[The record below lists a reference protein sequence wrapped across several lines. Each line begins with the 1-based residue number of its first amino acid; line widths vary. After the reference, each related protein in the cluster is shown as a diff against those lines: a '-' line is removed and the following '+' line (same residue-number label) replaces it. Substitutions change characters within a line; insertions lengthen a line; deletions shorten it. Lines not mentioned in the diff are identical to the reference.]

1 MAFTENL
8 DAFLST
14 DEFAVSATLGAS
26 TFSVIFD
33 RAHLESLGI
42 STTQPMLI
50 AKTSDVSSAT
60 RGTSITVNGSA
71 YTIMDNQPDGTGIS
85 ALMLEVPNT

>member
-8 DAFLST
+8 DAFLSV

-42 STTQPMLI
+42 SATQPVAV

-60 RGTSITVNGSA
+60 RGTSITINGTA
-71 YTIMDNQPDGTGIS
+71 YTVMDNQPDGTGMTT
-85 ALMLEVPNT
+85 LLLEVA

>member
-8 DAFLST
+8 DAFLLEA
-14 DEFAVSATLGAS
+14 DFAVSATIGAS

-33 RAHLESLGI
+33 RAHSEALSI
-42 STTQPMLI
+42 SHTTPVCM

-60 RGTSITVNGSA
+60 RGTAITIAGTA
-71 YTIMDNQPDGTGIS
+71 YTVMDNHPDGTGMSTLI
-85 ALMLEVPNT
+85 LEVA